1 MGWGSTGG
9 GGVGTGAGSPE
20 HARAD
25 RGPLS
30 RGPGPP
36 GDDPPRGN
44 GCLFALAL
52 VVLVIALLIG
62 AGYALRFLG
71 GG

>member
-9 GGVGTGAGSPE
+9 GGVGTGSGSPE
-20 HARAD
+20 HAKAHR
-25 RGPLS
+25 RQL
-30 RGPGPP
+30 RGPGLP
-36 GDDPPRGN
+36 GDDPRRGN

-52 VVLVIALLIG
+52 VVLLIALLIG
-62 AGYALRFLG
+62 AGYVLQFLG